1 MVVGQSARLPLL
13 GHGLRELNRAVY
25 GVHVPTRLSPE
36 GLALPAMVRVTGD
49 MRVGCVVSLLW
60 RIAHFEAH
68 PVC

>member
-1 MVVGQSARLPLL
+1 VQVRVLPLL

-25 GVHVPTRLSPE
+25 GVHVPTRLGSE

-49 MRVGCVVSLLW
+49 MRVGCGVSLLW

>member
-1 MVVGQSARLPLL
+1 MWVQVRVPPLL

-49 MRVGCVVSLLW
+49 MRVGCGVSLLW

>member
-1 MVVGQSARLPLL
+1 MLNKPQKPPLPHLELAQSR
-13 GHGLRELNRAVY
+13 V
-25 GVHVPTRLSPE
+25 LSPE

-49 MRVGCVVSLLW
+49 MRVGCGVSLLW